1 MKYVVDG
8 YGGYVAE
15 VTYDGQ
21 AVYPEARPYSAPAP
35 YSPAAPVVI
44 APTPY
49 APVAIAAPAYRPQ
62 PTPAPYR
69 VQPTPAP
76 YRPQPTPAPYR
87 PQPIQ
92 PYAAA
97 SGQSAT
103 YSLPPAT
110 PAPSV
115 RRYTFRTATE
125 SAPVQPEKEGDY
137 LLA

>member
-21 AVYPEARPYSAPAP
+21 AVYPDARPAVY
-35 YSPAAPVVI
+35 
-44 APTPY
+44 APTGPI
-49 APVAIAAPAYRPQ
+49 AIAAPAYRPQ

-69 VQPTPAP
+69 PQPTPVP
-76 YRPQPTPAPYR
+76 YRPQPTPAPVIYR

-97 SGQSAT
+97 SGQTAS
-103 YSLPPAT
+103 YSLPPPAT
-110 PAPSV
+110 SAPSV

-125 SAPVQPEKEGDY
+125 SAPVQLEREGLISFDKI
-137 LLA
+137 LTFREI